1 MNTKKTMSMTRW
13 YNNRSFLTKAVLL
26 YLVCAAVP
34 MLLATVYN
42 YSLTKNTLIRQA
54 YNDIRQSM
62 DSMESSINLILQ
74 PYETVT
80 QLLDND
86 KTLNIMLNRDYSDQ
100 TYSELA
106 YYCWT
111 TWDNLVA
118 IYPSVNWFRFY
129 SGNES
134 LPENNYYFYRL
145 EHLNEKVAALADSRR
160 GYAIASG
167 NALEDAGDDIII
179 LSRIDYYASN
189 IFKNYLVL
197 SLRRDIVAE
206 QLFQERDGWSAYLLD
221 SQGTIL
227 ASSGNGED
235 FPQKDWS
242 TLTAGQIHMDGDTL
256 FSWTALDMEMT
267 LVVTVDQEI
276 LLRDARDVPRRAL
289 AGFLLLSLL
298 AFAAAFT
305 HHRAQN
311 RRLETIIDATKKIGI
326 GQFDCTLEDIG
337 SDEFGQIAKAI
348 NQMNNQID
356 RLIQEN
362 YDRQLRIK
370 SSEMNLL
377 QEQINPHFLYNAL
390 AVISS
395 ISLQEGGKRTI
406 QSIRHLADFYRITL
420 SKGRQTITVGEE
432 VALLRNYMNIQML
445 RFSDTL
451 EISYDIDPSVISW
464 PTIKLI
470 LQPLVENAIHHG
482 RQEEQ
487 MLHISVRAGRIADR
501 LYYEVEDDGAGIEPE
516 KLEALRTELTTLRE
530 GFGLKNV
537 DIRIKLTYGEEY
549 GVQIASILG
558 QGTNIHV
565 EIPKG
570 STDVQ
575 PTDA

>member
-1 MNTKKTMSMTRW
+1 MSTKSPVNVTRW

-26 YLVCAAVP
+26 YLVCAAAP
-34 MLLATVYN
+34 MLLSIVYN
-42 YSLTKNTLIRQA
+42 YSLTKNALIRQA
-54 YNDIRQSM
+54 YDDMRQNM
-62 DSMESSINLILQ
+62 DSMENSINLILQ

-80 QLLDND
+80 QILDSD
-86 KTLNIMLNRDYSDQ
+86 KTLNFMLNQDYSDQ

-106 YYCWT
+106 YYCWS
-111 TWDNLVA
+111 TWDNLMA
-118 IYPSVNWFRFY
+118 IYPSVNWVRFY
-129 SGNES
+129 SDNDS

-145 EHLNEKVAALADSRR
+145 ERLNEKAAALADSRR
-160 GYAIASG
+160 GYAIAFG

-197 SLRRDIVAE
+197 SLQWDIVAE
-206 QLFQERDGWSAYLLD
+206 QLSQERDGWSAYLLD
-221 SQGTIL
+221 RQGTIM
-227 ASSGNGED
+227 ASSNSKETILPENWD
-235 FPQKDWS
+235 AFA
-242 TLTAGQIHMDGDTL
+242 AGQIHTDGDML
-256 FSWTALDMEMT
+256 FSWTPLNMEMT
-267 LVVTVDQEI
+267 LIVTVNQEI
-276 LLRDARDVPRRAL
+276 LLHDARDVPRQVL
-289 AGFLLLSLL
+289 VGFILLS
-298 AFAAAFT
+298 
-305 HHRAQN
+305 
-311 RRLETIIDATKKIGI
+311 RLETIIGATRQIGA
-326 GQFDCTLEDIG
+326 GQFDCMLEDMG
-337 SDEFGQIAKAI
+337 GDEFGQIAQAI
-348 NQMNNQID
+348 NQMNGQIN
-356 RLIQEN
+356 RLIREN

-451 EISYDIDPSVISW
+451 EISYDIDPGVTSL

-487 MLHISVRAGRIADR
+487 MLHISVRAGRVADR
-501 LYYEVEDDGAGIEPE
+501 LYYEVEDDGAGIEPK
-516 KLEALRTELTTLRE
+516 KLEALRTELATLRE

-549 GVQIASILG
+549 GVQIASTLG
-558 QGTNIHV
+558 QGTSIHV
-565 EIPKG
+565 EIPDG
-570 STDVQ
+570 STDIQ
-575 PTDA
+575 PD